1 MQLRPY
7 QRECLAAIEAQPPG
21 AYLCQMATGLG
32 KTVTFANIPR
42 RGERML
48 ILSHREELVE
58 QPRKYFT
65 CSYGVERAASRS
77 AGEEVVSA
85 SVQTLVRRLDRF
97 APDEFGLVV
106 VDECFPGTVK
116 VDGKPLNSIKN
127 GDIIASWNSQTGQI
141 EYKPVTHV
149 FKRKPSEM
157 CVVILEN
164 GQFIPC
170 TPNHPF
176 YVEGVGYVPAIK
188 LQEGFC
194 VKRICVH
201 NLRKANRSGC
211 IYEKPMENK
220 NGFFQENRKNLL
232 LTGLLKRIFQTRI
245 ERNNGENQQKVCQRK
260 NEAKKSDEK
269 PGSKKENVGKAEGNR
284 SLSENSV
291 WKRSRAYS
299 SAAEYADCVEGS
311 ESVCGVRNP
320 HKIRGKIRNAISEL
334 LQGRHSDSWGNV
346 SYRNR
351 RRKSPL
357 YRKKRAGQKEGVL
370 FEHIRVARVEVR
382 EQTSDRTFGGLCP
395 DGFVYNLEISGNH
408 NYFADGILVHNCHH
422 AAADTYRRIFNHFRP
437 EKLIGFT
444 ATPNRGDKVRLND
457 VFQKIIF
464 QRDLRWGI
472 ENGYLCGIQCL
483 RVNIGYDLSAVH
495 TRQGDYA
502 PGELDQAM
510 DGTADAIAEAYQKY
524 AKGATLIFAVSVR
537 HAREIADKI
546 PGAVVV
552 TGETR
557 DRAAIIRAF
566 TDGEIP
572 VLVNCMVFTEGT
584 DIPRVETVMVARPTQ
599 SESLYCQ
606 MVGRGTRL
614 YPGKEKLVLI
624 DCVGVTGKA
633 SLCTAPSL
641 LGIDMSSVPAR
652 KADEV
657 QGDLFELP
665 IRAAAA
671 SDCPESWVRNV
682 EIVDLWAQE
691 QRYQLHDVNWFKMPD
706 GSLVCSLMDRKAI
719 TIPCPDALGS
729 VNGVPMQEML
739 DRAYTVLTERYA
751 DQRHIW
757 DLNAVRRW
765 GRQPASENQLKII
778 RRRCRG
784 FDADGLT
791 KGQASQILNRLFN
804 GGKSA

>member
-7 QRECLAAIEAQPPG
+7 QQDCIAAIEAQPPG

-97 APDEFGLVV
+97 GPEDFGTII

-149 FKRKPSEM
+149 FKRRPSEM

-188 LQEGFC
+188 LQEGLC

-311 ESVCGVRNP
+311 ESVCGVHNP

-422 AAADTYRRIFNHFRP
+422 AAAGTYRKIFDHFRP

-483 RVNIGYDLSAVH
+483 RVNIGYDLTAVH